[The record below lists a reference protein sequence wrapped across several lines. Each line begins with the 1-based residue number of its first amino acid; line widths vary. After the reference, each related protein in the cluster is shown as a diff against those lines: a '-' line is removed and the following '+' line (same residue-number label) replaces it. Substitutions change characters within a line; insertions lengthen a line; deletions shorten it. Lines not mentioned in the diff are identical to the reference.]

1 MIFGEKHMRTSGTPL
16 SRTWNLRLATNLL
29 DVACWML
36 LGEYA
41 EDPNRRHRITVIRGV
56 KMDVFGP

>member
-1 MIFGEKHMRTSGTPL
+1 MRTSGTPL

-56 KMDVFGP
+56 KVDVFGP